1 MQKIE
6 NGVAIVVFL
15 QQSGEIICFA
25 VVERK
30 SWIRIVR
37 FGMAKLKFC
46 FCKLCQDCGSH
57 SYANIGLQGVDA
69 PNLEQALPMDSD
81 GPRPPYGVLTI
92 SGQFY
97 ESQSFKMA

>member
-1 MQKIE
+1 
-6 NGVAIVVFL
+6 
-15 QQSGEIICFA
+15 
-25 VVERK
+25 
-30 SWIRIVR
+30 
-37 FGMAKLKFC
+37 MAKLKFC
-46 FCKLCQDCGSH
+46 FCKLWQDCGSH

-69 PNLEQALPMDSD
+69 PSLEQSLPMDND

>member
-1 MQKIE
+1 
-6 NGVAIVVFL
+6 VRSFVL
-15 QQSGEIICFA
+15 QLWK
-25 VVERK
+25 RK

-37 FGMAKLKFC
+37 FGMAKLNFF

-69 PNLEQALPMDSD
+69 PNLEQSLPMDND

-92 SGQFY
+92 SGQFH